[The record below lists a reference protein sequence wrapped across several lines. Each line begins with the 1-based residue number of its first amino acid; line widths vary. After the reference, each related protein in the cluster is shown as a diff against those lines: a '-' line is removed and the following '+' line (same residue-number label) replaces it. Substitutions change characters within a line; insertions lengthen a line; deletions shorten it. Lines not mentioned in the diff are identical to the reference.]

1 MNTETILTILNK
13 EIEQATGCT
22 EIGSIALAA
31 SRAAME
37 LGSQPEKVE
46 VTVSTNFYKNAA
58 NVGVPGTSLRGIK
71 ISAALGCL
79 LPRTNPG
86 LDVLNDIDDKLI
98 LQAQNCVSEGRITV
112 SVETDT
118 DPVYVKVNTSN
129 LTEKTSVE
137 ILHEHSFIAQVTK
150 NGNIRVS
157 NSFTENNEK
166 SPENILKQ
174 YSLQDLIGFVRTMDP
189 SDLSFLVAAAK
200 INYEAALLGLEN
212 SSMRFGPALRKMPNN
227 LPVPFTII
235 HEVQTLTGAASEA
248 RMKGLKVPIMT
259 ITGSGNHGITNFLG
273 TYVFAKQLGADEET
287 LARALAIS
295 SMVTVYI
302 KGFTS
307 RLTAYCGCAI
317 APAAGI
323 AAAGVYLLGGEFED
337 MLHAMQSVIGTFS
350 GMLCDGAKES
360 CSYKVSTV
368 AGSAAQFA
376 QLAMEGAYLSSGNG
390 ILGQTIEESFMNLG
404 LLNDPGMKETEKL
417 VIQMIEKN
425 LQSS

>member
-1 MNTETILTILNK
+1 MNTETILNILNK

-46 VTVSTNFYKNAA
+46 VMVSTNFYKNAA

-79 LPRTNPG
+79 LPRINPG

-98 LQAQNCVSEGRITV
+98 LQAQNYVSEGRITV

-118 DPVYVKVNTSN
+118 DPVYVKVNTSTS
-129 LTEKTSVE
+129 TEKTSVE

-174 YSLQDLIGFVRTMDP
+174 YSLRDLIGFVRTMDP

-273 TYVFAKQLGADEET
+273 TYVFAKQLDKDEKT
-287 LARALAIS
+287 LAHALAIS

-425 LQSS
+425 LQAS

>member
-1 MNTETILTILNK
+1 MNTETILNILKK

-37 LGSQPEKVE
+37 LGSRPEKIE

-79 LPRTNPG
+79 LPRANPG
-86 LDVLNDIDDKLI
+86 LDVLNDIDDELI
-98 LQAQNCVSEGRITV
+98 LQAQNYVSEDRITV
-112 SVETDT
+112 SIETDT
-118 DPVYVKVNTSN
+118 DPVYVRVNTSN
-129 LTEKTSVE
+129 HLEKTGVE
-137 ILHEHSFIAQVTK
+137 IVHEHSFITQVTK
-150 NGNIRVS
+150 NGSIRVS

-174 YSLQDLIGFVRTMDP
+174 YSLRDLIGFVRTMDP

-273 TYVFAKQLGADEET
+273 TYVFAKQLDKDEKT
-287 LARALAIS
+287 LAHALAIS

-425 LQSS
+425 LQAS